1 MIRGIRGAITVEADT
16 EEAII
21 EATMEILSAMI
32 HANDLH
38 EDDVASIFFTT
49 TPDLTATYPARGAR
63 RLGWTKTALMGG
75 VEMDVRGSIPRCIRI
90 LIHWN
95 TDKPL
100 SEIKHIYLRDA
111 VKLRPDWSDNQ

>member
-1 MIRGIRGAITVEADT
+1 MIRGVRGAITTDANT

-21 EATMEILSAMI
+21 EAAMEILSAMI
-32 HANDLH
+32 SANGLH

-49 TPDLTATYPARGAR
+49 TPDLTTAYPARGAR

-75 VEMDVRGSIPRCIRI
+75 VEMDVVGSIPRCIRV

-100 SEIKHIYLRDA
+100 DEIKHIYLRDA
-111 VKLRPDWSDNQ
+111 VKLRPDWSANT

>member
-1 MIRGIRGAITVEADT
+1 MIRGIRGAITVESDT
-16 EEAII
+16 EESII

-32 HANDLH
+32 NANGLH

-49 TPDLTATYPARGAR
+49 TPDLTAAYPARGAR

-111 VKLRPDWSDNQ
+111 VKLRPDWSDNR

>member
-1 MIRGIRGAITVEADT
+1 MIRGVRGAITVETDT
-16 EEAII
+16 DQAII

-32 HANDLH
+32 HANGLH

-49 TPDLTATYPARGAR
+49 TPDLTSAYPARGAR

-75 VEMDVRGSIPRCIRI
+75 VEMDVKGSIPRCIRI

-111 VKLRPDWSDNQ
+111 VKLRPDWSENK

>member
-1 MIRGIRGAITVEADT
+1 MIRGVRGAITTETDT

-21 EATMEILSAMI
+21 EATIEILSAMI
-32 HANDLH
+32 NANGLH

-49 TPDLTATYPARGAR
+49 TPDLTSAYPARGAR

-75 VEMDVRGSIPRCIRI
+75 VEMDVKGSIPRCIRI

-111 VKLRPDWSDNQ
+111 VKLRPDWSDNK

>member
-1 MIRGIRGAITVEADT
+1 MIRGVRGAITCDADT

-21 EATMEILSAMI
+21 EATVEILSAMI
-32 HANDLH
+32 SANDLK

-49 TPDLTATYPARGAR
+49 TADLTAAYPARGAR
-63 RLGWTKTALMGG
+63 RLGWTQTALMGG
-75 VEMDVRGSIPRCIRI
+75 VEMDVKGSIPRCIRI

-100 SEIKHIYLRDA
+100 SDIKHIYLRDA
-111 VKLRPDWSDNQ
+111 VKLRPDWSANK